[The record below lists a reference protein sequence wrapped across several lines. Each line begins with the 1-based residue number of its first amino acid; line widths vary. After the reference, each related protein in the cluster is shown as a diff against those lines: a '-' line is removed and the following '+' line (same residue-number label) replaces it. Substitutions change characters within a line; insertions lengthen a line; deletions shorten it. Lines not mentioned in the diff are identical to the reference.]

1 MNNALKTINT
11 LAAIISLKEQS
22 KIFNNF
28 KESNKINDTNTIEKM
43 DKTNTSR
50 EQSNNRSTYVEL
62 LKWLKI

>member
-11 LAAIISLKEQS
+11 LATIISLKEQS